1 VLLGKRPDFVDPTP
15 RGTSAWKDTRRFYAG
30 RGNRPAWLTDAAA
43 TSTFD
48 QLLEAVLRAGE
59 HGLTPDD
66 YGAGFLQADRESLAV
81 RWPARVDPT
90 RLATV
95 DVRLTYAFFRLARDL
110 SQGRIDPGDV
120 SPQFLG
126 ARSRVDLVAQLEAAL
141 DSGQIGGTLAALAP
155 THPQYTWLQLAL
167 PRYRTA
173 ADAATADPIAAWRV
187 RQIEMNMER
196 WRWLPRALGHRHVLV
211 NVPAYVLQAV
221 EGTRPVLAMRVV
233 VGDPKSPTP
242 LFSDRMTYVV
252 FSPYW
257 NIPESILRAE
267 TLAQAAGDP
276 TFFARAGIE
285 LVRVSGP
292 GEERVD
298 PTTIDWSTDPV
309 AQGIR
314 FRQVPGPNN
323 ALGQVKFIFPNHF
336 DVYLHDTPSHAAF
349 ERPQRAYSHGCVR
362 VEDPVALAEYVLR
375 DQPDWTRARI
385 VSAMETRDESVAT
398 LPDPIPVHLGY
409 WTTWVEGDGTLTF
422 TDDPYGLDERHDR
435 ALRRAAPSTRV
446 ARAETP

>member
-1 VLLGKRPDFVDPTP
+1 
-15 RGTSAWKDTRRFYAG
+15 
-30 RGNRPAWLTDAAA
+30 
-43 TSTFD
+43 
-48 QLLEAVLRAGE
+48 
-59 HGLTPDD
+59 
-66 YGAGFLQADRESLAV
+66 
-81 RWPARVDPT
+81 
-90 RLATV
+90 
-95 DVRLTYAFFRLARDL
+95 
-110 SQGRIDPGDV
+110 
-120 SPQFLG
+120 
-126 ARSRVDLVAQLEAAL
+126 
-141 DSGQIGGTLAALAP
+141 
-155 THPQYTWLQLAL
+155 
-167 PRYRTA
+167 
-173 ADAATADPIAAWRV
+173 
-187 RQIEMNMER
+187 
-196 WRWLPRALGHRHVLV
+196 
-211 NVPAYVLQAV
+211 
-221 EGTRPVLAMRVV
+221 MRVV

-435 ALRRAAPSTRV
+435 ALRRTAKPAHRAPPTADR
-446 ARAETP
+446 P